1 MILKDISLF
10 FIVVP
15 RRLVVLCIAVAQN
28 SHLFRFN
35 SHIYVETEDLFSLSQ
50 QQRWLP
56 IFLPVDVLNT
66 QKSLFLYTIF

>member
-1 MILKDISLF
+1 MILQDISLF

-35 SHIYVETEDLFSLSQ
+35 SHIYVEIEDLFSLSQ
-50 QQRWLP
+50 QRWLP
-56 IFLPVDVLNT
+56 ILLPVDVLNT